1 MDDRTGKIY
10 SEEELKNLLG
20 EDFKNSQEFKT
31 HFIPVNENE
40 MTEKQRTKRKV
51 ALQDYK
57 SYLGKKRIQSR
68 KKNKVG
74 RNDFCPCGSGMKYK
88 KCCLKHKKL

>member
-1 MDDRTGKIY
+1 MDDRSGRIY
-10 SEEELKNLLG
+10 SEEDLKNLLG
-20 EDFKNSQEFKT
+20 EDFKNSKEFQT

-40 MTEKQRTKRKV
+40 MTEKQREKRKV
-51 ALQDYK
+51 SLQDYR

-74 RNDFCPCGSGMKYK
+74 RNDFCPCGSGLKYK
-88 KCCLKHKKL
+88 KCCLKPKK